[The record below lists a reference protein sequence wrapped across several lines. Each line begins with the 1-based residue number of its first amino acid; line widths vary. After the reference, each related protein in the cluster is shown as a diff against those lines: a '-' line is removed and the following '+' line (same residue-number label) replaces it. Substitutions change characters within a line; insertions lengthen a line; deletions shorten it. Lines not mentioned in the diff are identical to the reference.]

1 MDLSLDQGMMS
12 NQLKIL
18 LLDFTAAGVL
28 ETYRGYRLQIESLLR
43 TQINP
48 RYSQLQIQLAV
59 AKYQYEQKTIEWIDQ
74 QIVMLESVLRENGG
88 LQNMTL
94 DTEMAMLR
102 VGSNAAMVAVAAEAS
117 SRVTV
122 DDVLE
127 VDASEETGGLLP
139 EYSENNVESNF
150 RIIAA
155 RMTGDNEATP
165 SSGSGS
171 SGNNNATL
179 PAYSSQSS
187 DDQPPAYSIWLYFKS
202 FLQIKNAHIACNCFC
217 FIVMIIYHL
226 FIVAISI
233 KVDKE
238 INGHSIVAAL

>member
-94 DTEMAMLR
+94 DKEMAMLR

-187 DDQPPAYSIWLYFKS
+187 DDQPPAYSIWLYFK
-202 FLQIKNAHIACNCFC
+202 
-217 FIVMIIYHL
+217 II
-226 FIVAISI
+226 ST
-233 KVDKE
+233 
-238 INGHSIVAAL
+238 N